1 MRVLDLLLR
10 RDLRELGVVE
20 AWIKM
25 IQAMTAR
32 HELLATDH
40 YLFPN
45 VWTHAENVTD
55 RCPICFED
63 PRDPVLLACGRHA
76 FCRDCITVWLRTQ
89 PTCPLCRLDYIQDLE
104 NIILPDP
111 EELVRLM
118 EVDIPGVVDNVA
130 DRFLHAAMWYYETC
144 NLALLET
151 KRYMLHFREVVSGE
165 IFGRF
170 RKSVTWYQISY
181 HKDVPNSTRLVN
193 RGIESISRFSAR
205 RLRQLLQDEEAQ
217 LLEERDLIQEKIYK
231 RYLKRDCLF

>member
-1 MRVLDLLLR
+1 
-10 RDLRELGVVE
+10 
-20 AWIKM
+20 
-25 IQAMTAR
+25 
-32 HELLATDH
+32 
-40 YLFPN
+40 
-45 VWTHAENVTD
+45 
-55 RCPICFED
+55 
-63 PRDPVLLACGRHA
+63 
-76 FCRDCITVWLRTQ
+76 
-89 PTCPLCRLDYIQDLE
+89 
-104 NIILPDP
+104 
-111 EELVRLM
+111 
-118 EVDIPGVVDNVA
+118 
-130 DRFLHAAMWYYETC
+130 MWYYETC